1 MKLIINNKETE
12 TETLTLGELAASLSL
27 PDRGVAIALADRVV
41 ARKDWESTPLH
52 ENDDILIIKAAC
64 GG

>member
-12 TETLTLGELAASLSL
+12 TEALTMGELATSLSL
-27 PDRGVAIALADRVV
+27 PDRGVAIALADKVI
-41 ARKDWESTPLH
+41 ARKDWEFTPLH